1 MENKLSEYEIS
12 IRICFSETVT
22 KLIKHEKDRFVA
34 EYGSSYKSEPHI
46 TVYLDRYTQE
56 GFPQL
61 LHDLQELRVQPFS
74 FSLLKPEVRREEDHR
89 RNLYVMDVSNKE
101 QIRELHARVSQ
112 IAIRY
117 RSPLLRSKVRQRLEQ
132 QGIQTDGT
140 RESLKIAS
148 ESEKFD
154 SHITLGDVG
163 FDDFQP
169 DLVKVKN
176 NLKELEG
183 KQVAV
188 SDLVVFF
195 YGKAES
201 DEKFTLI
208 EKVSIPLSQN
218 L

>member
-12 IRICFSETVT
+12 IRICFPEAIT
-22 KLIKHEKDRFVA
+22 KILKREKDRFVT
-34 EYGSSYKSEPHI
+34 EYESSYKSEPHI

-56 GFPQL
+56 GLPQL

-74 FSLLKPEVRREEDHR
+74 FSLLKPEVRREEDRH
-89 RNLYVMDVSNKE
+89 RNLYVMDVSDKE
-101 QIRELHARVSQ
+101 KIRELHAKISQ

-132 QGIQTDGT
+132 QGIYTDGT
-140 RESLKIAS
+140 RESLKGTS
-148 ESEKFD
+148 EADGFD
-154 SHITLGDVG
+154 PHITLGDVG
-163 FDDFQP
+163 LDDVQP
-169 DLVKVKN
+169 DLVDVQN

-183 KQVAV
+183 KEIAV
-188 SDLVVFF
+188 SNLVVFF
-195 YGKAES
+195 YGKAGV

-208 EKVSIPLSQN
+208 EKVSIPLPQD